1 MKQSTWRILETFP
14 AFNGKLKAYEN
25 VLSAEEA
32 MDGLNPVEA
41 TFLTLAWF
49 FEDPGRQEFNIG
61 LLYNHLDDDWLEL
74 ALELM
79 ALFFR
84 EDTFLIKKP
93 ALSFVR
99 KGSNGFFSQKQ
110 FADYLKENGLNYDKR
125 KLNVYYHR
133 GKIPKPDLELGG
145 TVYWRRASVETF
157 CEQEKSRLKTD

>member
-1 MKQSTWRILETFP
+1 MKQSTGRILETFP
-14 AFNGKLKAYEN
+14 VFKGKMNAYKN

-32 MDGLNPVEA
+32 MEGLNLVEA
-41 TFLTLAWF
+41 TFLRLAWF
-49 FEDPGRQEFNIG
+49 FEDPEHQSFDIG
-61 LLYNHLDDDWLEL
+61 LLYRQLDDDWLEL
-74 ALELM
+74 ALELT

-84 EDTFLIKKP
+84 EDTFLIKNP

-110 FADYLKENGLNYDKR
+110 FANYLKENGLNYDRR

-133 GKIPKPDLELGG
+133 GKIPEPDLELAG
-145 TVYWRRASVETF
+145 TVYWSRASVETF